1 VLDVKVFEPGK
12 THVIL
17 DTGMI
22 HLGGM
27 AGLGRIHRAV
37 ASVES
42 LGEARSETRELAD
55 VMGPTDSPLD
65 CIARGALVPPLQP
78 GDSVA
83 IPNVGAYGLTASLV
97 AFASRQPPAEVCC
110 RGTSVLAAYR
120 LRAGHERIS
129 T

>member
-1 VLDVKVFEPGK
+1 
-12 THVIL
+12 VIL

-37 ASVES
+37 ASVEPLS
-42 LGEARSETRELAD
+42 TERSETGDPTD

-65 CIARGALVPPLQP
+65 CIARGVLVPPLQP
-78 GDSVA
+78 GDIVA

-97 AFASRQPPAEVCC
+97 AFASRLPPAEVCC
-110 RGTSVLAAYR
+110 RGNSVVAAYR
-120 LRAGHERIS
+120 LCTRHNRI
-129 T
+129 